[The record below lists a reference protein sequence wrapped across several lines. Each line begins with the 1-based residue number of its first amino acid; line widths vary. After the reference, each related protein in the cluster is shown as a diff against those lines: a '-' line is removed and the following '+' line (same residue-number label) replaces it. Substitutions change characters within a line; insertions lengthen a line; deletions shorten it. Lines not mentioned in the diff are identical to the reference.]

1 MFNKLFSC
9 LNTILGNL
17 LAIVLHHNTIRDFS
31 LFSVFCLLLMKKKKR
46 ENQTAM
52 ISSRSFLVINT
63 IEGQSCLIV
72 KWSLKKV
79 VFIKSKNIYIDKSNV
94 KTENRKET
102 SSVINSWGY
111 FTSFSVHWS
120 FFSLKFQQLSKI
132 QTDQDWKALN
142 WLEIILTCS
151 SVTGFLKSLSFLW
164 NIQDCTILNERLKK
178 IVFYKLPDETRHNTI
193 RGNSPS
199 PTPFKFV
206 QICQNNEHSVIATST
221 LTDHFLCWHRIK
233 RVAF

>member
-1 MFNKLFSC
+1 
-9 LNTILGNL
+9 
-17 LAIVLHHNTIRDFS
+17 
-31 LFSVFCLLLMKKKKR
+31 
-46 ENQTAM
+46 M
-52 ISSRSFLVINT
+52 ISSGSFLVINT

-72 KWSLKKV
+72 IWSF
-79 VFIKSKNIYIDKSNV
+79 FIKAKNIYIDKSNV
-94 KTENRKET
+94 KTKNRKET
-102 SSVINSWGY
+102 SSMINSWRY
-111 FTSFSVHWS
+111 FTSSSVHWI

-142 WLEIILTCS
+142 WLEIILTCC
-151 SVTGFLKSLSFLW
+151 SVTGFFKSLSFLW

-178 IVFYKLPDETRHNTI
+178 IIFYKLPVETRHNTI

-199 PTPFKFV
+199 PTPFV